1 MKFQYIV
8 GYHNFWPFLFKQAN
22 DSSIDENISMQLPRG
37 SFSVNNKIIHC
48 THFVDTLRK
57 FNEMFGTRFVP
68 EESTFGGQTYFNI
81 AILEEGK
88 TRAVQEQKEETVSKT
103 EEEKVEDI
111 PVSEPVADIETIV
124 VEDSGDATPDWE
136 WIESLDN
143 NKEDKLALDQ
153 YAESKFSVK
162 LSRTM
167 KISNMI
173 KAFKEELESK

>member
-48 THFVDTLRK
+48 PHFVDTLRK

-81 AILEEGK
+81 AILEEGE
-88 TRAVQEQKEETVSKT
+88 TYGVQEQKEETISKT

-111 PVSEPVADIETIV
+111 PVSEPVSAIETIV
-124 VEDSGDATPDWE
+124 VEASGDVTPDWE

-153 YAESKFSVK
+153 YAESKFSIK

>member
-37 SFSVNNKIIHC
+37 SFSVDNKIIHC

-81 AILEEGK
+81 AILEEGE
-88 TRAVQEQKEETVSKT
+88 TYGVQEQKEETISKA
-103 EEEKVEDI
+103 EEEKVEDT
-111 PVSEPVADIETIV
+111 PVSEPAPDIETIV
-124 VEDSGDATPDWE
+124 VEDLGDATPDWE
-136 WIESLDN
+136 WIESLSN
-143 NKEDKLALDQ
+143 SKEDRLAFDQ

-162 LSRTM
+162 LKRNM
-167 KISNMI
+167 KIDNMRA
-173 KAFKEELESK
+173 KFKEALEDK